1 MRKKFLSAFMV
12 GALALAATS
21 TITSC
26 KDYDGD
32 ISSLQEQIKSLE
44 SAVNQKEATINS
56 SIQSLQAA
64 IAQANNDHATKAALA
79 AAVAE
84 LESAINAKYNTLVE
98 KDAQLSAA
106 IQAALAAADAAAKVA
121 KENTDAIQKVAN
133 DLATAN
139 EKLNT
144 LSADLQK
151 ANADI
156 ATLNA
161 ALVAQK
167 AELEAAL
174 AAQKAELEAADAA
187 NLQKALDA
195 VNALKAEVEA
205 ADKALEA
212 KIAEE
217 AAKVAEEIEGIKA
230 SIDDLQALHNSLA
243 ADVAAINN
251 TTIPAIKQDVQAVAN
266 DIKAVDAKYEVIT
279 AMLANA
285 LRSLVYIP
293 NLYVDGIET
302 IEYAFIKDTTLTKQ
316 SVVKFMRKRDSE
328 TREQAIER
336 VDDYVYTSASKEYVY
351 GPAWPVEYHMNPSTS
366 DASYADVKGWL
377 CREVEVA
384 TRAAVKDLGAITSP
398 EKYDNGDALFANK
411 NGILTAG
418 LKIEKPKALLANG
431 PEGYDEGETGNLS
444 YGKDNIVALQVS
456 SEVGEQDTL
465 ITSDYAMLFPEV
477 VHPEAIVWTVDNDRV
492 KLGKGD
498 ENVSHSYAGLAEGK
512 CPTADGKAYHIWD
525 TPVEALT
532 HTDNTSGKDVDSHG
546 QPDVLLPW
554 NSTTGIDLK
563 KMIGTHVQKVCAI
576 KNHSVN
582 LQTWKYGEE
591 KKWGLKYIFE
601 LVNYAVAENATSDSK
616 YCTLTDGVIVACD
629 VDAEGNS
636 KPGVQNN
643 SIVGREP
650 LVRVRLV
657 DAAEKNTF
665 LDAYILVRIT
675 QAKET
680 QQIVIN
686 DYPVYNETFDLC
698 NAISFERTT
707 WSQFDAYV
715 LDKLNITKE
724 QFDAQYTLDVTT
736 DPAITLKNGAL
747 QYRVNVY
754 SDTNGTLAT
763 YTCPTTNNKVEFGSA
778 FYFDD
783 EAGTTNH
790 AFEWAL
796 TADELEYLT
805 HDKEALPVN
814 FKQYIR
820 FVGNGSADYEYVY
833 IKFEANIGRAA
844 VPTSKLQDK
853 GNDYWFAADGN
864 DDGWDF
870 IVNNLQYPNSDVVVP
885 TVWRNNIK
893 ATFIGGEVK
902 GNGKFFF
909 APIDTEIVTDHCDMA
924 PEAIGNSVDYGTA
937 PSINNNG
944 YNNDKI
950 HNGKANGRE
959 WRITAQSSASDVKWN
974 AFVCHN
980 NICHE
985 GHNVVHNGAGVYDG
999 EYRPTY
1005 DQGCS
1010 TNLHANAT
1018 YTTHKWADNATNSK
1032 ILQSCAIDYNE
1043 GCFTNNKL
1051 YAVSPAGKYYEIV
1064 ELNQTTGEFTVIRD
1078 DYVPGDVID
1087 YVINAVGYAENHANI
1102 AKELHAWVG
1111 YVQSNGCG
1119 VALDLFQEEGKDA
1132 NLFRA
1137 SWQRPLNILD
1147 MSDEEVWDAKNN
1159 GDAVS
1164 ILKHLAFF
1172 DWRGP
1177 VKGNMGKV
1185 EPVENITQN
1194 PADINNLWLWGFYN
1208 IHGIVVDCD
1217 MNKVLTD
1224 LNGTPGVFD
1233 RTLAK
1238 ASDKVHLAAYKT
1250 WDYVTRTGTPASN
1263 NRFESFFDLTPY
1275 ASPLQNA
1282 NMAAWMVSNIEK
1294 FGYIFYENNGE
1305 NVTDFSV
1312 KIPITVYYEWGH
1324 FDTYLTIKINR
1335 TLGN

>member
-32 ISSLQEQIKSLE
+32 ISSLKEQIKSLE

-84 LESAINAKYNTLVE
+84 LESAINEKYNTLVE

-106 IQAALAAADAAAKVA
+106 IQAAQAAADAAAKVA

-144 LSADLQK
+144 LSTDLQK
-151 ANADI
+151 ANAEI
-156 ATLNA
+156 ATLKA

-174 AAQKAELEAADAA
+174 AAQKTELEAADAA
-187 NLQKALDA
+187 NLKQALDA

-251 TTIPAIKQDVQAVAN
+251 TTIPAIKQEVQAVAN

-302 IEYAFIKDTTLTKQ
+302 IEYAFIKDTTLIQQKPYEN
-316 SVVKFMRKRDSE
+316 VKRQRDSE
-328 TREQAIER
+328 TREQTLYYV
-336 VDDYVYTSASKEYVY
+336 VDYTYSPASTEYVY

-384 TRAAVKDLGAITSP
+384 TRAAVANLGKISSP
-398 EKYDNGDALFANK
+398 EKYDDGTQLFK
-411 NGILTAG
+411 NNSGILTAG

-498 ENVSHSYAGLAEGK
+498 ENVSHSYAGLTEGK
-512 CPTADGKAYHIWD
+512 CPTTDGKAYHIWD
-525 TPVEALT
+525 NPLEALL
-532 HTDNTSGKDVDSHG
+532 HTDCTSGKDVDSHG

-576 KNHSVN
+576 KGHSVN

-680 QQIVIN
+680 QQTVIN

-698 NAISFERTT
+698 NAITFKRTT

-715 LDKLNITKE
+715 LDKLNLTKE

-736 DPAITLKNGAL
+736 DPSITLENGGL
-747 QYRVNVY
+747 QYRANVY
-754 SDTNGTLAT
+754 SDTKGTLAT
-763 YTCPTTNNKVEFGSA
+763 YTCPTTKNKVEFGSVL
-778 FYFDD
+778 YYED
-783 EAGTTNH
+783 ESSTTNQT
-790 AFEWAL
+790 FEWTL
-796 TADELEYLT
+796 TSDELEYLT

-820 FVGNGSADYEYVY
+820 YEGNGSAAYEYIY
-833 IKFEANIGRAA
+833 IKLEANIGRAA
-844 VPTSKLQDK
+844 VATSGIKEK
-853 GNDYWFAADGN
+853 NANYWFALDGN
-864 DDGWDF
+864 KDGWDA
-870 IVNNLQYPNSDVVVP
+870 IVNNLTYPNAEKGVP
-885 TVWRNNIK
+885 TVWTNSTL
-893 ATFIGGEVK
+893 ATFVQNKVQFTDSKITANHGR
-902 GNGKFFF
+902 KFFF
-909 APIDTEIVTDHCDMA
+909 APINTTVKDGCLHTGM
-924 PEAIGNSVDYGTA
+924 
-937 PSINNNG
+937 
-944 YNNDKI
+944 
-950 HNGKANGRE
+950 GKT
-959 WRITAQSSASDVKWN
+959 WTITAKSSPSDEKWN

-980 NICHE
+980 NICCDQHSTE
-985 GHNVVHNGAGVYDG
+985 KNSAGSYEF

-1005 DQGCS
+1005 DSDCV
-1010 TNLHANAT
+1010 TNLHANKT
-1018 YTTHKWADNATNSK
+1018 YTTHKFQVKDGKSDDAANSK
-1032 ILQSCAIDYNE
+1032 ILQNCAIDYND
-1043 GCFTNNKL
+1043 GCFNNTAL
-1051 YAVSPAGKYYEIV
+1051 YATCDNVTYTKIV
-1064 ELNQTTGEFTVIRD
+1064 EMDPATGEFTLVRD
-1078 DYVPGDVID
+1078 AKVPYTVLDYVV
-1087 YVINAVGYAENHANI
+1087 NAVGYVDDVHSNI
-1102 AKELHAWVG
+1102 DDEFRTWVG
-1111 YVQSNGCG
+1111 VVVDNGCG
-1119 VALDLFQEEGKDA
+1119 VARDLFQEHGDNNK
-1132 NLFRA
+1132 NYSIFMA
-1137 SWQRPLNILD
+1137 SWQRPINLVTTDPEPID
-1147 MSDEEVWDAKNN
+1147 DANNN
-1159 GDAVS
+1159 GEYIPV
-1164 ILKHLAFF
+1164 LPHLAFY

-1177 VKGNMGKV
+1177 VEGDMQGLNY
-1185 EPVENITQN
+1185 
-1194 PADINNLWLWGFYN
+1194 WLWAYYN
-1208 IHGIVVDCD
+1208 INAIEFNLDPKV
-1217 MNKVLTD
+1217 VLTD
-1224 LNGTPGVFD
+1224 MHQADGKFVALEKVSN
-1233 RTLAK
+1233 
-1238 ASDKVHLAAYKT
+1238 KVHLYAYE
-1250 WDYVTRTGTPASN
+1250 GIN
-1263 NRFESFFDLTPY
+1263 NPCSDQYKFRGEFDLSKYLDGSFVP
-1275 ASPLQNA
+1275 ADFVID
-1282 NMAAWMVSNIEK
+1282 VSK
-1294 FGYIFYENNGE
+1294 MLGYIFYENNGE
-1305 NVTDFSV
+1305 NVNTFSV
-1312 KIPITVYYEWGH
+1312 KVPITVEYEWGH
-1324 FDTYLTIKINR
+1324 FDTYMTITINS
-1335 TLGN
+1335 TLGNDN